1 MKSKYHQIP
10 KPPPYEISFQTQ
22 LFIAHVGLKSTTLE
36 LKLLDWSA
44 QHHPQKYQT
53 NPNQPSTEKI
63 IDGDIWNLAVKV
75 QR

>member
-1 MKSKYHQIP
+1 MKYLSKLNSLSLI
-10 KPPPYEISFQTQ
+10 
-22 LFIAHVGLKSTTLE
+22 LGLKSTTLE